1 MLLVVALMVLGQ
13 PEGAEKA
20 AGGGAS
26 IGGSAAVT
34 AVPWPHPMISEVLYA
49 VPTGSAGDANK
60 DGKREV
66 CGDEFIELVNP
77 HDKPIQL
84 FGYTLTDSQ
93 DAGKGQVKFTFP
105 AVELP
110 PGGVAVVFNG
120 MGSAWSG
127 PVGDAKAPPTGKNEL
142 FGGAWVFTM
151 KNSSGRVAL
160 GNTGDH
166 VLLSAPDRTAV
177 HRVYWSEAGPEAEE
191 GPGVEGSPGVPEAL
205 TKPGRA
211 RPLVVDF
218 VPLVSR
224 GSVQRESVLAGGRFV
239 SHMEAEGAAY
249 SPGVYVV
256 VRGPEKKAAEAQE
269 EKPAERGDKPGGA
282 GAP

>member
-1 MLLVVALMVLGQ
+1 MLLVVALMMLGQ
-13 PEGAEKA
+13 PEGAGKGSAGTDAGADRSA
-20 AGGGAS
+20 AG
-26 IGGSAAVT
+26 AAV
-34 AVPWPHPMISEVLYA
+34 PFPHPMISEVLYA

-66 CGDEFIELVNP
+66 CGDEFIEVVNP

-105 AVELP
+105 ALELP

-127 PVGDAKAPPTGKNEL
+127 PVGDAKTPPTGKNER

-151 KNSSGRVAL
+151 KNTSGRVAL

-166 VLLSAPDRTAV
+166 VLLSAPDKTAV
-177 HRVYWSEAGPEAEE
+177 HRVYWSEGGPEAEE
-191 GPGVEGSPGVPEAL
+191 GPSVAGGPGVPEAL
-205 TKPGRA
+205 TKAGRA

-239 SHMEAEGAAY
+239 SHMEAECAAY

-256 VRGPEKKAAEAQE
+256 VRAPEKKPAEAKE
-269 EKPAERGDKPGGA
+269 EKPAEETAKP
-282 GAP
+282 